1 MMMMNRL
8 YSQVLEVMKKDIK
21 EKVITIMLKMAK

>member
-1 MMMMNRL
+1 MNRL